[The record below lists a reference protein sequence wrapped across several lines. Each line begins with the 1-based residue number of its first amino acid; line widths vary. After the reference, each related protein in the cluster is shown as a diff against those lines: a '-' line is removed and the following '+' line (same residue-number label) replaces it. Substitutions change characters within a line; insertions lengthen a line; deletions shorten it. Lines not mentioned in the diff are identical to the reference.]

1 MWPGAPWARGKRALA
16 VTAFERSAAAM
27 GRIETTM
34 GPWKT
39 PAGRHGIDVRHIA
52 TFLPCVRLWHVE
64 HGKNVA
70 MWRAPDPGGRAA
82 GRDGEEDPALA
93 RSLQYLTCQK
103 K

>member
-1 MWPGAPWARGKRALA
+1 MWTGAPWAPGKRALA

-52 TFLPCVRLWHVE
+52 TFLPC
-64 HGKNVA
+64 
-70 MWRAPDPGGRAA
+70 
-82 GRDGEEDPALA
+82 
-93 RSLQYLTCQK
+93 STCQRRTPASSSAHSNVNEQPSRNATRSSRQYGVASVTSSVSSPCV
-103 K
+103 